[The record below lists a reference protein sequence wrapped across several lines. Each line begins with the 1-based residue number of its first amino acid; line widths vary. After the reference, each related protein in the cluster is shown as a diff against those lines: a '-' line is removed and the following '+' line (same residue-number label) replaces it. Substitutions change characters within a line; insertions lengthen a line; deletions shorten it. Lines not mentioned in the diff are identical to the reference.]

1 MHVKLWENFFSRNK
15 LKGRLMKGTSKIFFY
30 IYKVSLAINM
40 ENVSGCPSQIAW
52 NSQPKKNLLL
62 LLEAKNKILRIFKAL
77 NFDLKELITVLKD
90 VKYFN
95 IYSIEFIRFLKSQV
109 NYDS

>member
-1 MHVKLWENFFSRNK
+1 MSVTIRMKFS
-15 LKGRLMKGTSKIFFY
+15 
-30 IYKVSLAINM
+30 A
-40 ENVSGCPSQIAW
+40 
-52 NSQPKKNLLL
+52 KKRHLL

-77 NFDLKELITVLKD
+77 NFDLKELMTVLKD
-90 VKYFN
+90 VNYFN